1 MEFEKLITLI
11 NAVSESNLAKF
22 QYKAN
27 GVTLRLSKGDGGY
40 AAKDEAAPSANE
52 RREVTESRPE
62 NGETILNRDGQNLS
76 APASPPDLSA
86 NLVTSPLVGIF
97 YSAPSEGAD
106 AFVSVGDVVKKGQT
120 LAIIEAMKLMNEI
133 ECEYEGTVTE
143 VLVQNGQPVEYG
155 QPLFKIC

>member
-40 AAKDEAAPSANE
+40 AAKEEAAPSANE

-62 NGETILNRDGQNLS
+62 NGVIIPNHDGQDLS
-76 APASPPDLSA
+76 GLASPSDLSA